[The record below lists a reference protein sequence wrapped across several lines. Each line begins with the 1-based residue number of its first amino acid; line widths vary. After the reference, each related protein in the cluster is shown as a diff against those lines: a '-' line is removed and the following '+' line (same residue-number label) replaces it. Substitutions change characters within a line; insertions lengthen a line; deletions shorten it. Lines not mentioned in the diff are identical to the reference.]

1 MNKNSRNKVSDEM
14 LVSQYLLTQQQ
25 WYFNELYERYSP
37 KVFAKCIALLKDEV
51 WAQDALQDIFIK
63 VVLRLSDF
71 GERSKFST
79 WLYSIT
85 YNYCIDQVRKRKY
98 DVLMPD
104 ESWDHLDVSDETAD
118 DKYLLETKI
127 QELKVVMVELPV
139 TDRVLLLMKYQDDL
153 SIRDIAE
160 SMNKTESAIKMQL
173 LRAKAKFKNLH
184 EKLFKHQ

>member
-1 MNKNSRNKVSDEM
+1 M

-25 WYFNELYERYSP
+25 WYFNELYDRYAP
-37 KVFAKCIALLKDEV
+37 KVFAKCITLLKDEV
-51 WAQDALQDIFIK
+51 WAEDALQDIFIK
-63 VVLRLSDF
+63 VVLRLADF

-104 ESWDHLDVSDETAD
+104 ESWERLDVQDETTD
-118 DKYLLETKI
+118 DKYLLETRI
-127 QELKVVMVELPV
+127 HELKVVMGELPV
-139 TDRVLLLMKYQDDL
+139 IDRALLLMKYQDDL

-173 LRAKAKFKNLH
+173 LRAKEKFRIIH
-184 EKLFKHQ
+184 DKLFKNQ